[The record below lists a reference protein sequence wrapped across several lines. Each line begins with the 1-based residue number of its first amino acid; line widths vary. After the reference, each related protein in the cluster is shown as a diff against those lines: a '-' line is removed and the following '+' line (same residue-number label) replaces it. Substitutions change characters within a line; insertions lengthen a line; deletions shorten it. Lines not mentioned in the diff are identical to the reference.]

1 MIKQC
6 GFFSIL
12 LLLVQSIYLSGLSVR
27 SVSLLLDFGVDGVGL
42 FVEYELDLAL
52 TLAVNLL
59 GVDLLTWLVNFSA
72 NLKDLFCPG

>member
-1 MIKQC
+1 VIKQC